1 VYGINTFPI
10 TCFRGSQL
18 INTKIYK
25 CLIAT
30 LVFMFLLPL
39 SLPFAAAQDEGS
51 KEVISVGVA
60 DGKSARARDE
70 ALNDALRK
78 AVEQG
83 VGTYV
88 TTELTVEQQRL
99 VEDRIYTESRGYI
112 QSYKVIHEGETEG
125 LYEVKISALV
135 KMGKLAGDLQSIG
148 LIIRK
153 KQNPRVMV
161 VIYSAETNSSFVGV
175 ALEGNRNAENQLE
188 SSLIEKGF
196 QLVDAGQV
204 DRKKQLE
211 TLLLKGD
218 PSRAGK
224 IARDYGA
231 EILVQGEVRRTFV
244 DQRTIFGRATRFFS
258 NEIRLKALETDTG
271 KVLFSGYKTRPA
283 SGAEA
288 LLPLQEATSDL
299 AEEMV
304 AGILKQWRKDV
315 FQAGTYQLNISKAT
329 YSKLSKFKQ
338 GLLKIRGLQDI
349 QTRSYQSGHALLE
362 IKYQGPLEQLA
373 EKISQMKHLSV
384 EVVGLQSNSLDLK
397 FGN

>member
-1 VYGINTFPI
+1 MAIIV
-10 TCFRGSQL
+10 S
-18 INTKIYK
+18 
-25 CLIAT
+25 
-30 LVFMFLLPL
+30 MFLLAF
-39 SLPFAAAQDEGS
+39 LPPFTTAQDEGS
-51 KEVISVGVA
+51 KEVLSMGVA

-112 QSYKVIHEGETEG
+112 QSYRVLHEGETEG

-135 KMGKLAGDLQSIG
+135 KMGKLAGDLESIG

-161 VIYSAETNSSFVGV
+161 VMYSTETNSSWVGV

-188 SSLIEKGF
+188 SRFMEKGF

-204 DRKKQLE
+204 ERKKQLE

-224 IARDYGA
+224 LARDDGA

-244 DQRTIFGRATRFFS
+244 DERMIFGRPMRFFS
-258 NEIRLKALETDTG
+258 NEIRIKALETDTG

-288 LLPLQEATSDL
+288 LIPLEEATGEL
-299 AEEMV
+299 ADEMI

-315 FQAGTYQLNISKAT
+315 YQAGTYQLNVSQAT
-329 YSKLSKFKQ
+329 FARLSKLKKA
-338 GLLKIRGLQDI
+338 LLEIRGLQDI

-397 FGN
+397 FGK